1 MADIFLSYAREDRER
16 VVPIAQELEKL
27 GWSVF
32 WDKKTPPGK
41 PWRIYL
47 KERLDESSCVLV
59 VWSPDSITSNW
70 VHAEA
75 GEADK
80 RNILIPLLLDAV
92 EQPFGFGHIQAA
104 DLSNWKKNS
113 ADPEFQLLID
123 AITDIIPLPQKTT
136 QELASFLTILPV
148 VAPSSKPTA
157 TPVQLAVRQ
166 QSAASKT
173 LTIGDRYGGGKVA
186 FLDATG
192 EHGLIAA
199 EADLPGEDKYNW
211 NAAKK
216 ACSDL
221 RENGY
226 SDWYL
231 PSKEELNQLYLNRSA
246 VGGFGSGVYWS
257 STEGGAYSAWSQFFG
272 NGYQYYF
279 NYMYYEWLVR
289 PVRAF

>member
-148 VAPSSKPTA
+148 VAPSSKPQQHLYNWQFA
-157 TPVQLAVRQ
+157 NNPQLQKHLR
-166 QSAASKT
+166 
-173 LTIGDRYGGGKVA
+173 L
-186 FLDATG
+186 ATG
-192 EHGLIAA
+192 MA
-199 EADLPGEDKYNW
+199 
-211 NAAKK
+211 AAK
-216 ACSDL
+216 SL
-221 RENGY
+221 FLM
-226 SDWYL
+226 L
-231 PSKEELNQLYLNRSA
+231 PVSMA
-246 VGGFGSGVYWS
+246 
-257 STEGGAYSAWSQFFG
+257 
-272 NGYQYYF
+272 
-279 NYMYYEWLVR
+279 
-289 PVRAF
+289 